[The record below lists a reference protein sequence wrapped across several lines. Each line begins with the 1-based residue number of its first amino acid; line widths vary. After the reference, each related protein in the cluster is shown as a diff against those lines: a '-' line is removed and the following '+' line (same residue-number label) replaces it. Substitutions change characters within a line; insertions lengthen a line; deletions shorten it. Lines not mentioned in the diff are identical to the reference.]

1 MIMLLLDD
9 MDAVRALAVAR
20 GVPEDDYEKAVVSLR
35 ARELLRRYDLKAEH
49 YEVKAI
55 VHP

>member
-1 MIMLLLDD
+1 
-9 MDAVRALAVAR
+9 MDAVRAFAVAR
-20 GVPEDDYEKAVVSLR
+20 GAPEDDYEKAVVAVR

-55 VHP
+55 ARP